1 MGPIIVLSHVLQA
14 LGKGTAAMWL
24 SLFRQLG
31 IFLPAL
37 MILPHFLGLQGVW
50 LAFSLTELLS
60 ALLAVVFFVN
70 LWKQLQERRRYT
82 FLMLRRRGYFKE
94 RFLSWLKW

>member
-1 MGPIIVLSHVLQA
+1 MVG
-14 LGKGTAAMWL
+14 
-24 SLFRQLG
+24 LF
-31 IFLPAL
+31 
-37 MILPHFLGLQGVW
+37 
-50 LAFSLTELLS
+50 LTELLS